1 MPESIR
7 SLLHDIADD
16 GSEPTRDLAAGAYQ
30 RARGITRRRVA
41 AGAIGVVTAL
51 ALAGAGTA
59 GLNRHQDPGPPPAE
73 NPTTTREDTA
83 TPEDETDESADQW
96 CGTGV
101 ADWDDQGYSF
111 PARGDSEATELTE
124 IPDETLYRGVDT
136 DVEYATVMV
145 SGDGTS
151 ILDVGDYLYYP
162 APDGNRTMAVDKSD
176 DCSGVY
182 LELHDAGVQ
191 AQPMFSFSPTGCPI
205 TWSPDSNKVL
215 FTEDSGTG
223 DAKSYVLD
231 VSTGEVTDLPAE
243 LYCTAKWLPDS
254 ERLWDNQGKV
264 MRYDGTDTTDVGV
277 IEDDPEEGGYFIGSG
292 LSADMGEACIHET
305 EGDSPGWRCDR
316 YFDLATGEEIDLPV
330 VGGPADGE
338 VRQVEFLEDGSMLIL
353 NQTTSAATLYLV
365 GPDGELLDEL
375 ELPQELI
382 PSDSQIELLSW
393 FTG

>member
-16 GSEPTRDLAAGAYQ
+16 ASEPTRDLAAGAYR
-30 RARGITRRRVA
+30 RARGITRRRIA

-59 GLNRHQDPGPPPAE
+59 GLIRYQDPGPSPAVD
-73 NPTTTREDTA
+73 PTTTPEETA
-83 TPEDETDESADQW
+83 TSEEESDASADQW
-96 CGTGV
+96 CGAGV
-101 ADWDDQGYSF
+101 ADWDDQGFAF
-111 PARGDSEATELTE
+111 PARGDSEAAGLTE
-124 IPDETLYRGVDT
+124 IPDETLYRSVDA
-136 DVEYATVMV
+136 DLEGATVMV
-145 SGDGTS
+145 SGDDMS
-151 ILDVGDYLYYP
+151 VLDVGDYLYYP

-191 AQPMFSFSPTGCPI
+191 PQPMFSFNPTACPI

-215 FTEDSGTG
+215 FTEDAGTG

-231 VSTGEVTDLPAE
+231 VSTGELTDLPAE

-254 ERLWDNQGKV
+254 EHLWDNQGKV
-264 MRYDGTDTTDVGV
+264 IRYDGTDTTDVGV
-277 IEDDPEEGGYFIGSG
+277 VGDGGSFIASG
-292 LSADMGEACIHET
+292 LSADMGEACLHET

-316 YFDLATGEEIDLPV
+316 YFDVATGAEIDLPV

-338 VRQVEFLEDGSMLIL
+338 ARQVEFLEDGSMLIL
-353 NQTTSAATLYLV
+353 NQTATAATLYLV
-365 GPDGELLDEL
+365 DPDGGLVDEL
-375 ELPQELI
+375 ELPQELV
-382 PSDSQIELLSW
+382 PADSQIELLSW